1 VENGGV
7 GVTFAAAQ
15 TVPEPGWAHV
25 LSAWTLQPQ
34 LLIPVLAAGWLYIVG
49 VRKIA
54 RRYPRAPWPRAR
66 TAWFLS
72 GLAVLLV
79 SLMSPIDVYAEVFLW
94 VHMIQHL
101 LLISVVP
108 PLLLLGAPV
117 TLLLRASSAAT
128 RRRRILPVLRS
139 APVKFI
145 SHPVVAWSL
154 FAAAMVV
161 THFSPLYE
169 AALEHPWVHSLEH
182 LIYLT
187 AGLLFWWPVVGLD
200 PSPWRMG
207 HPVRLLYVFLAGP
220 VNTFTA
226 LAIYSA
232 GTVLYAHYAQVPRSW
247 GPSPLTDQ
255 HWGGALMWIVGDL
268 MLLTAVILV
277 ALDWMRHD
285 TAEAAR
291 IDARLDAEA
300 ARREQAGTA

>member
-1 VENGGV
+1 VDNEV
-7 GVTFAAAQ
+7 MEALVAAT
-15 TVPEPGWAHV
+15 TVPEPGWSHI
-25 LSAWTLQPQ
+25 LTAWTLQPQ
-34 LLIPVLAAGWLYIVG
+34 VLIPVLAFAWMYAVG
-49 VRKIA
+49 VRAVA
-54 RRYPRAPWPRAR
+54 RKYPRAPWPRSR
-66 TAWFLS
+66 VAWFMS
-72 GLAVLLV
+72 GLAVMGLALV
-79 SLMSPIDVYAEVFLW
+79 SPIDVYAEVFLW

-101 LLISVVP
+101 LLLSVVP
-108 PLLLLGAPV
+108 AFLLLGAPV
-117 TLLLRASSAAT
+117 TLLLRASSVET

-145 SHPVVAWSL
+145 SNPIVAWIL
-154 FAAAMVV
+154 FAAAMVA

-169 AALEHPWVHSLEH
+169 EALVHPWVHVLEH
-182 LIYLT
+182 VIYLT
-187 AGLLFWWPVVGLD
+187 TGLLFWWPVVGLD
-200 PSPWRMG
+200 PSPWRLS

-232 GTVLYAHYAQVPRSW
+232 GTVLYPHYAAVPRSW

-285 TAEAAR
+285 AMEAAR

-300 ARREQAGTA
+300 ARQAGSP

>member
-1 VENGGV
+1 VDNEGV
-7 GVTFAAAQ
+7 HTLLAAAVA
-15 TVPEPGWAHV
+15 VPEPGWAHI
-25 LSAWTLQPQ
+25 LTAWTLQPQ
-34 LLIPVLAAGWLYIVG
+34 LLIPLLAFAWLYAMG
-49 VRKIA
+49 VRA
-54 RRYPRAPWPRAR
+54 VNRRYPRAPWPRGR
-66 TAWFLS
+66 IAWFVA
-72 GLAVLLV
+72 GLALMGLA
-79 SLMSPIDVYAEVFLW
+79 LMSPIDVYAEVFLW
-94 VHMIQHL
+94 VHMVQHL
-101 LLISVVP
+101 LLLSLVP

-128 RRRRILPVLRS
+128 RRRRILPILRS
-139 APVKFI
+139 GPVKVI
-145 SHPVVAWSL
+145 SNPIVAWML
-154 FAAAMVV
+154 FAAAMVA

-187 AGLLFWWPVVGLD
+187 TGLLFWWPVVGVD
-200 PSPWRMG
+200 PSPWRLS

-232 GTVLYAHYAQVPRSW
+232 GTVLYPHYAQVPRSW

-277 ALDWMRHD
+277 SLDWMRHD
-285 TAEAAR
+285 ALEAAR

-300 ARREQAGTA
+300 ARQGRLGTP